1 MHSSQ
6 GADLFSDLADQYAAS
21 HEIHLE
27 ALCRYQRAQCLN
39 AGRASTEAE
48 RHEVQKERAAEY
60 ERAAELFDGVGDVRQ
75 AGRAWYHAAYEYNW
89 LGLVLPDYREKC
101 FATCNIAAARF
112 EVSGDWWG
120 KGLAESLAGQTLRQ
134 NSVGSPS
141 DLRNLPSL
149 QLAVDSFRRADR
161 PLEAAGAL
169 MTVAVE
175 QSRSASPDEWMPTA
189 VGALHAYEDA
199 RPGLQMPH
207 DREQWDRTI
216 IANGVRP
223 LASKVRRVAGEVSD
237 HPLWDELI
245 WLLIE
250 APKARSFQD
259 QHLQDEAWN
268 SLVTFDTE
276 LSTAIKTKEQA
287 ELGKARLERNIGAL
301 LVSGLPEEDI
311 DATDQE
317 LRGHEES
324 LKEAQRKIK
333 VRIEELARENP
344 ERTELVSTAPVSL
357 SELQG
362 FLNAGEAYLTYRWNG
377 GAPLRALLTST
388 HYSSELAKGA
398 FSTFVR
404 QAAAEALEGVVLS
417 DIDPDLT
424 AALVGR
430 IPDGIHTLIISP
442 DSLLLG
448 LPWHQLPAPTPSDP
462 NALLGDRYTLAIT
475 PAGGVLRH
483 LRSEFCKH
491 APVQRDATYMGVSC
505 KGDRQKPLHF
515 ADLEVANIKED
526 YFASDSASI
535 SLMTEECHRFLDTGC
550 NVGLL
555 HLACHAERHGIL
567 LSQDGCWTTPVD
579 LLKRQ
584 GRSFGAD
591 ILLLTGCF
599 AGDFS
604 REESNEFLGIIRQL
618 MVVTGARAAVTSV
631 APAVDAAGPLF
642 ADMLLSAL
650 TGTKLHRP
658 WPAPDGPM
666 AVGRAVAWTKQTMRK
681 LYPVPE
687 SVKDLIDGFPALPW
701 HPAWWSPWLVVGD
714 PSARLY
720 GDDSPEPK

>member
-1 MHSSQ
+1 MNP
-6 GADLFSDLADQYAAS
+6 GK
-21 HEIHLE
+21 
-27 ALCRYQRAQCLN
+27 
-39 AGRASTEAE
+39 ASTRAE
-48 RHEVQKERAAEY
+48 MHEVQKKRAAEY
-60 ERAAELFDGVGDVRQ
+60 ERAAELFDGVGDIRQ
-75 AGRAWYHAAYEYNW
+75 AGQAWYHAAYEYNW
-89 LGLVLPDYREKC
+89 LGLILPDYREKC
-101 FATCNIAAARF
+101 FATCITAAARF
-112 EVSGDWWG
+112 EISGDWWG

-134 NSVGSPS
+134 DAVGSPS
-141 DLRNLPSL
+141 DPRNLPSL
-149 QLAVDSFRRADR
+149 QRAVDSFRRADR

-189 VGALHAYEDA
+189 VSALHAYEDA
-199 RPGLQMPH
+199 RPGLQMPQ

-223 LASKVRRVAGEVSD
+223 LTSKVRRVAGEVSD
-237 HPLWDELI
+237 HPLWDTLV

-268 SLVTFDTE
+268 SLVTLDTE

-287 ELGKARLERNIGAL
+287 ELDKARLERNIGAL
-301 LVSGLPEEDI
+301 LISGLPQEDI
-311 DATDQE
+311 NATEQE
-317 LRGHEES
+317 LKGHEES
-324 LKEAQRKIK
+324 LGEAQRKIQ
-333 VRIEELARENP
+333 VRIDELARENP
-344 ERTELVSTAPVSL
+344 ERTELVSTSPVTP

-362 FLNAGEAYLTYRWNG
+362 FLNTGEAYLTYRWNG
-377 GAPLRALLTST
+377 GTPLRALLTPT
-388 HYSSELAKGA
+388 HYSSEITNGE
-398 FSTFVR
+398 FSTFAR
-404 QAAAEALEGVVLS
+404 QAAAEALEGTVLS
-417 DIDPDLT
+417 DIDPALT
-424 AALVGR
+424 AALIGR
-430 IPDGIHTLIISP
+430 IPDDIQTLIISP

-448 LPWHQLPAPTPSDP
+448 IPWHQLPAPSPTDR
-462 NALLGDRYTLAIT
+462 NALLGDRYTLAIA
-475 PAGGVLRH
+475 PAAGVLCH
-483 LRSEFCKH
+483 LRKEFHKH
-491 APVQRDATYMGVSC
+491 APIRRDAAYMGVSC
-505 KGDRQKPLHF
+505 RGDRQKSLRF
-515 ADLEVANIKED
+515 ADMEVANIKAN
-526 YFASDSASI
+526 YFASDSAST
-535 SLMTEECHRFLDTGC
+535 SLTTEECHRFLNSGC
-550 NVGLL
+550 NAGLL

-567 LSQDGCWTTPVD
+567 LSQDGAWTTPVD
-579 LLKRQ
+579 LLKRP

-604 REESNEFLGIIRQL
+604 KEESNEFLGIIRQL

-650 TGTKLHRP
+650 TGTQPHRP

-666 AVGRAVAWTKQTMRK
+666 TVGCAVAWAKQTMRK
-681 LYPVPE
+681 IYPVPE

-720 GDDSPEPK
+720 GEEFSESK